1 LETGVDFGYTLTEPV
16 ELKTFIALDL
26 ETTGLDPERDEI
38 FEVAAVKFRGE
49 EVLEIFHS
57 LVNPKRKLSPRV
69 RLLCG
74 VAQSEVDRAPP
85 FSRIAEKISS
95 FLGDFPLVGHNISF
109 DLDFLRKRGI
119 EKLGPAYDTLE
130 LVRIFLPRLPQRN
143 LPFVASYLEVPHPPA
158 HRALDD
164 ALATKEVFTAILKL
178 ISELDEPTFR
188 ELLRLSEKA
197 DAWLSDL
204 LHQVAGERAGTL
216 AFQQSPIRFAPV
228 QPLRPSPQRRP
239 LDLEKLTSFFR
250 PGGALTRSFP
260 RYEYRSEQVR
270 MMREVAHALS
280 EGRTLLVEAGTG
292 VGKSLAYLLPAAIF
306 ALENNTPVVIST
318 NTINLQEQLL
328 HKDIPALTRAL
339 EEEGFA
345 GLRALTVKGRSN
357 YLCPRRLDLIQ
368 ADELSPD
375 MVRLLMKVRV
385 WLPTTRTGD
394 RAELNL
400 NLRELKL
407 WERISAQASGCPGR
421 RCPHYESCFALQARQ
436 AASAAHLIIVNHA
449 LLFSELA
456 SGGQILPEQGYLI
469 IDEAHHLEDEATKE
483 LSREFSEPSLQD
495 FLQYLTSLLSRLE
508 VPASRKAELKRVQQ
522 ELKFRAEKVRS
533 AGGELFGSLQ
543 RLFHLGGETQDEF
556 ELRLTPEIRSQP
568 AWSKAERAAEHFKL
582 ELDRL
587 SGGLDQLYGLL
598 EDLAPQA
605 TEALEGLKL
614 ELLTLWGAREELA
627 QALIPL
633 LRPEPDW
640 VLWLS
645 HRRTGE
651 LALCS
656 APLHIGE
663 FLRKSLFAPKKSV
676 VLTGATLSLR
686 GSFQHFR
693 ERVGLREAEE
703 LLLDSPYDWR
713 RQALLYLP
721 QDIPEPGRAGYQEAV
736 ERVLLS
742 LCHTVRGRTLI
753 LFTSHAHLRN
763 TREAIGPPLEE
774 EGILVLGQGVDGSPQ
789 QILSALISNPCT
801 VLLGTASFWE
811 GVDVVGEAL
820 SVLVMVRLP
829 FNVPNEPIFAARSE
843 TYNDPFHDYALPQAA
858 FRFRQ
863 GFGRLIRSR
872 TDRGV
877 VVVLDSRLNS
887 REYGAYL
894 LGSLPPC
901 RVVRGSSR
909 GLPAA
914 VKKWLSEPHKIQ
926 RFCGD
931 PQI

>member
-1 LETGVDFGYTLTEPV
+1 M
-16 ELKTFIALDL
+16 KTFIALDL
-26 ETTGLDPERDEI
+26 ETTGLDPDKDEI

-57 LVNPKRKLSPRV
+57 LVSPYRRLSPRV

-85 FSRIAEKISS
+85 FSRIAERIAS
-95 FLGDFPLVGHNISF
+95 FLGNFPLVGHNISF

-119 EKLGPAYDTLE
+119 PQRGPAYDTLE

-188 ELLRLSEKA
+188 ELLQLSEKA

-216 AFQQSPIRFAPV
+216 IFQQSPIRFAPV
-228 QPLRPSPQRRP
+228 QPLHPSPRRRP

-250 PGGALTRSFP
+250 SGRALTRAFP

-270 MMREVAHALS
+270 MMREVARSLN
-280 EGRTLLVEAGTG
+280 EGRMLLVEAGAG

-357 YLCPRRLDLIQ
+357 YLCPRRLNLIQ

-407 WERISAQASGCPGR
+407 WERISAPAQGCSG
-421 RCPHYESCFALQARQ
+421 RCSHYESCFALQARK

-449 LLFSELA
+449 LLFSEVT
-456 SGGQILPEQGYLI
+456 SGGQILPEHSYLI
-469 IDEAHHLEDEATKE
+469 IDEAHHLEDKATNQ
-483 LSREFSEPSLQD
+483 LSREFSEPDLQD

-508 VPASRKAELKRVQQ
+508 VPASRKTELRTVRQ
-522 ELKFRAEKVRS
+522 ELGWRAEKVRS
-533 AGGELFGSLQ
+533 AGGELFESLR
-543 RLFHLGGETQDEF
+543 RLFRLGGETQDEF

-568 AWSKAERAAEHFKL
+568 AWSAVQRAVEHFKL

-587 SGGLDQLYGLL
+587 SGGLGRLYGLL
-598 EDLAPQA
+598 EDLAPQGA
-605 TEALEGLKL
+605 EALESLKL
-614 ELLTLWGAREELA
+614 GLLTLWGVREELA
-627 QALIPL
+627 QALVPL
-633 LRPEPDW
+633 LRPEPNW

-645 HRRTGE
+645 YRRTGE

-656 APLHIGE
+656 APLQVGE
-663 FLRKSLFAPKKSV
+663 FLRKFLFARKESV

-693 ERVGLREAEE
+693 ERVGVREAEE

-721 QDIPEPGRAGYQEAV
+721 QDIPEPGKAGYQEAV

-742 LCHTVRGRTLI
+742 LCHTVRGRVLI
-753 LFTSHAHLRN
+753 LFTSHAQLRN

-774 EGILVLGQGVDGSPQ
+774 EGILVLGQGLDGSPQ
-789 QILSALISNPCT
+789 QLILTLISNPCT
-801 VLLGTASFWE
+801 VLLGTTSFWE

-914 VKKWLSEPHKIQ
+914 VRKWL
-926 RFCGD
+926 GG
-931 PQI
+931 